1 MKIVSLI
8 PSATEIVNFLELTK
22 SLVGVSHECDF
33 PESVRSFP
41 IITNSKIK
49 TDQTSL
55 SIDIDIKKILE
66 LGLSVYGVN
75 AELLKNL
82 QPEIIITQ
90 SQCSVCAVSL
100 GELKKSLDI
109 WLEENTSLID
119 LSPNSLNDIL
129 EDIKKVGKALN
140 VEKTAIDKVN
150 SMKQEIEEIR
160 NKIKNVEKQNVL
172 CIEWLNP
179 VMIAGNWIPDLLT
192 IINSKSLH
200 IEKNQNSE
208 FISTE
213 KIIQTKADKI
223 ILMPC
228 GFDIKKTK
236 QELKFVDREFK
247 KFLNGKS
254 VYLVDGNRF
263 FNRPGPSIL
272 ESLHIL
278 CEIVHPDIFS
288 PHPSNKRW
296 IKL

>member
-8 PSATEIVNFLELTK
+8 PSATEIVNFLNLTQN
-22 SLVGVSHECDF
+22 LVGVSHECDY
-33 PESVRSFP
+33 PESVKSLP
-41 IITNSKIK
+41 IITKSKIN
-49 TDQTSL
+49 TDRTSL
-55 SIDIDIKKILE
+55 CIDIDIKKILE

-75 AELLKNL
+75 AELLKSL
-82 QPEIIITQ
+82 QPNTIITQ

-119 LSPNSLNDIL
+119 LSPNSLSDIL
-129 EDIKKVGKALN
+129 EDIIKVGKALN
-140 VEKTAIDKVN
+140 VENTAINKVN
-150 SMKQEIEEIR
+150 SIKEKIKEIR
-160 NKIKNVEKQNVL
+160 SKIKNVNKQKIL

-192 IINSKSLH
+192 IMNSESLLV
-200 IEKNQNSE
+200 EKNQNSK

-236 QELKFVDREFK
+236 QELCFVDKEFE
-247 KFLNGKS
+247 KFLMGKS

-263 FNRPGPSIL
+263 FNRPGPSIM
-272 ESLHIL
+272 ESLYIL
-278 CEIVHPDIFS
+278 SEIIHPDIFS
-288 PHPSNKRW
+288 PNPSNKRW